1 MVRCVSFLK
10 KFKIKKKFFKKNT
23 FLLKNIKIK
32 NNACY
37 FNNFFKVLK
46 KIENKLFKEKNKN
59 TFNINNNLICCL
71 SQKLYNTKGTIFIK
85 KNLNTFSIGSIIRYF
100 KIKQNK
106 YIRRNLKGTKIF
118 LNFFKNLILKKYFLK
133 NFTNYI
139 IRANGFDYNLYY
151 YKNFYKNFYKNI
163 NSGDVYFIFNIKIP
177 FTKTKDKKTKAI
189 KKRLKKKIFLNFVKN
204 VK

>member
-1 MVRCVSFLK
+1 MGVNFLK

-32 NNACY
+32 NNFCI
-37 FNNFFKVLK
+37 FTNFFRTLK
-46 KIENKLFKEKNKN
+46 KIENSFLTLK
-59 TFNINNNLICCL
+59 NNNHNKENIVCCL
-71 SQKLYNTKGTIFIK
+71 SQKLYNTKGTIYIK

-100 KIKQNK
+100 KIKQGK

-118 LNFFKNLILKKYFLK
+118 LNFFKNLILKKYYLNKF
-133 NFTNYI
+133 NNYI
-139 IRANGFDYNLYY
+139 VRVNGFDYNLYFY
-151 YKNFYKNFYKNI
+151 KNFFKNFYKGVSK
-163 NSGDVYFIFNIKIP
+163 GGLYFIFNIKIP
-177 FTKTKDKKTKAI
+177 FTKTKDKKVKAI